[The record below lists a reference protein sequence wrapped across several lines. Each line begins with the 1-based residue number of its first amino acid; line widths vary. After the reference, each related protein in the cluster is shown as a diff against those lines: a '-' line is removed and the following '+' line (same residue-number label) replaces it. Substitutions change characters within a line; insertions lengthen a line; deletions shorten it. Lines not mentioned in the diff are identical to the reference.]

1 MKKQQNLLPVTPLNL
16 KKLKL
21 NLLSSQ
27 ELGLTTIE
35 STKEEKPEQL
45 VDTLR

>member
-1 MKKQQNLLPVTPLNL
+1 MKKLQNQPPVTPLNL

-27 ELGLTTIE
+27 EIGLKTIE
-35 STKEEKPEQL
+35 STKEERPEQL
-45 VDTLR
+45 VATMR